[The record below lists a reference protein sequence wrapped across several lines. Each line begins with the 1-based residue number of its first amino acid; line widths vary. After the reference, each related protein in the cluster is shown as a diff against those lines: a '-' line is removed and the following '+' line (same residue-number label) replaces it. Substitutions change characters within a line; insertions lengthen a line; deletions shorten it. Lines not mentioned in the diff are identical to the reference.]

1 MQNRLPFTKEKNMKI
16 YLNNHNQDIL
26 AAELMPADSEFYLFT
41 ATNPNLPVGTTLTEQ
56 DNPDSPCY
64 KITSIATQA
73 NGGPWFMSVEPLLQ
87 EFNVTYSFLT
97 FTHSTIAGAMFQ
109 SATTKEEAA
118 SQIRTLLTRIYRP
131 VEIDH
136 VTAVKVEN

>member
-1 MQNRLPFTKEKNMKI
+1 MKQ
-16 YLNNHNQDIL
+16 YVNNQNQDIL
-26 AAELMPADSEFYLFT
+26 TAELMPADAEYYLFT
-41 ATNPNLPVGTTLTEQ
+41 ATNPNLPIGTRLTEQ
-56 DNPDSPCY
+56 GNPDSPCY
-64 KITSIATQA
+64 QVTTMATQA
-73 NGGPWFMSVEPLLQ
+73 NGGPWFMSVEPMLQ

-97 FTHSTIAGAMFQ
+97 FTHSTIAGAMIQ

-136 VTAVKVEN
+136 VTAVKITP